1 MVQFEVATNSLL
13 LSQAKVGLGFYGLKS
28 ETEFMTVEKD
38 KENNNVLNKIFTLPN
53 DQTIEIPIIG
63 VDVKLSDARYE
74 YERHD
79 YTFFEML
86 GDFGGFIDGLTLI
99 AYGLTKSYS

>member
-1 MVQFEVATNSLL
+1 MANG
-13 LSQAKVGLGFYGLKS
+13 QAS
-28 ETEFMTVEKD
+28 ETEFMTVEAFDVINLLD
-38 KENNNVLNKIFTLPN
+38 KIVTLPN
-53 DQTIEIPIIG
+53 GQTIEIPKILFNM
-63 VDVKLSDARYE
+63 KLSDARYE

-99 AYGLTKSYS
+99 AIGLTKSYS

>member
-1 MVQFEVATNSLL
+1 MRL
-13 LSQAKVGLGFYGLKS
+13 
-28 ETEFMTVEKD
+28 D
-38 KENNNVLNKIFTLPN
+38 
-53 DQTIEIPIIG
+53 
-63 VDVKLSDARYE
+63 DVRYE

-99 AYGLTKSYS
+99 AYGLTKSYSKNMFKGSFLEKFPVFDRQSTEAQAKSQAREKLRNGQNVQKVN